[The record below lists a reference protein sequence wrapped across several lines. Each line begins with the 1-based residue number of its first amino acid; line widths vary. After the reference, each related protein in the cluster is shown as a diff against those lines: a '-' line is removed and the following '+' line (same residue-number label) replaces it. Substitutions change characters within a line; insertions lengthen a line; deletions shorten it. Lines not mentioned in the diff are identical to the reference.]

1 MSDAMEMPHRPVL
14 GWLGFLI
21 GAVALLGALVVF
33 YAGPFAPQQE
43 LSVSLG
49 ELAAD
54 TGKSALRSFF
64 GLSQPEAAPVVRDLD
79 DYLQIAVAVLG
90 GLAVI
95 LGFAGLIRGEDRR
108 AWQAAV
114 SLGAGAIL
122 FQFLGFAVAMIA
134 CAILIG
140 LFLGGWGLIGE
151 G

>member
-1 MSDAMEMPHRPVL
+1 MSEAVDLPTRPVL
-14 GWLGFLI
+14 GWLGFLT
-21 GAVALLGALVVF
+21 GAVALLVALIVF

-49 ELAAD
+49 QLAAD
-54 TGKSALRSFF
+54 TGKSAVRSFF
-64 GLSQPEAAPVVRDLD
+64 GMAQPDAVPVERTLD

-122 FQFLGFAVAMIA
+122 FQFLGFAIALIA

-140 LFLGGWGLIGE
+140 LFLGGWGLLG